1 MDPRIVDLA
10 RPLSKEDRSKF
21 QIQFTERKRNSGLG
35 ILFALLLG
43 GFGVHLFYLGDN
55 KRGIWFLVGTAISF
69 ALWVAYIGIIGSIVI
84 SILCIRDALEMEKLV
99 SSANLKI
106 AIEIVQEI
114 QSHDAG
120 ESKAHGGEASR
131 DAS

>member
-114 QSHDAG
+114 QSFNDLD
-120 ESKAHGGEASR
+120 S
-131 DAS
+131 